1 MKRWYQK
8 PAERCRQSEAKE
20 TAMARL
26 RRERKDGKAT
36 ENCRRKGKGE
46 RELLSQQYAGEHPA
60 CRSSVAAGTE
70 TTRVCHRVDAGDKD
84 VGFFNTAKH

>member
-8 PAERCRQSEAKE
+8 PAERCRRSEAKD

-26 RRERKDGKAT
+26 RREEGWQGNRKLPKESD
-36 ENCRRKGKGE
+36 GE
-46 RELLSQQYAGEHPA
+46 RELLSQQYVGEHPA
-60 CRSSVAAGTE
+60 CRSTVAAGTE

-84 VGFFNTAKH
+84 VGFFNTTKH